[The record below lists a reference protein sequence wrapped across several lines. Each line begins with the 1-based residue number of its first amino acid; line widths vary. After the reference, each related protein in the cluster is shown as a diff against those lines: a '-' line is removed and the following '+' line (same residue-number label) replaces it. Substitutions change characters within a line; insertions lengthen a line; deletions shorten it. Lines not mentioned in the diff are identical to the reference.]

1 MPELTPEALDL
12 KLPVDAGLLHDV
24 LVKNGYVEDR
34 LNQTMVI
41 QRQLWPPRMDR
52 VLTEQR
58 LVAGEPFSTLFRLFR
73 FEEVRPESEVKAAFA
88 PMDVDELVALGLLR
102 RESAGLAANLYLG
115 ARHGLLV
122 LSDRMSTKADPL
134 YVLGH
139 TQTSEKLE
147 VLTPWRRFE
156 RTLDLGTGNGHL
168 AMLAARQAG
177 RVVAT
182 DVNPRALNLAAFNA
196 RLNRLPNIEFRLGSW
211 FEPVAGETFDLITCN
226 PPFIISPGVQSLFRD
241 AGCEADGLMKLLATE
256 MPPRLNPGGL
266 GVFIGNW
273 LVVNN
278 DRVQRLRPWLEDAG
292 VDVIVL
298 HGTAQSAEEYAR
310 HWLCSAHAQEDDAYR
325 KELAAWLDYYRQ
337 QGIEEIVNGGVI
349 MRHHQGPHTFLAF
362 EVREQEKGEYGD
374 QLEFIFAQSD
384 FLRRHAD
391 SKALLGARLRL
402 ADGHAMEQVLHR
414 VDGEYRLHRCTLRHL
429 RGMTLPEA
437 LDERTLPF
445 LQLFD
450 GKKALGTVLTEL
462 AAQFGAPPEA
472 IRDQGLMLAQRFI
485 LRGYLVSME
494 GA

>member
-1 MPELTPEALDL
+1 MPHLPAEALNL
-12 KLPVDAGLLHDV
+12 NHPLDAGLLHDV
-24 LVKNGYVEDR
+24 LVKQGYVEER
-34 LNQTMVI
+34 LNQTIVI
-41 QRQLWPPRMDR
+41 QKQLWPPRMDR
-52 VLTEQR
+52 ALTERR

-73 FEEVRPESEVKAAFA
+73 LEEVCPEAEVREAFA
-88 PMDVDELVALGLLR
+88 PLDVDELVMLGLLR
-102 RESAGLAANLYLG
+102 REGAGLAANLYLG
-115 ARHGLLV
+115 ARRGLLV
-122 LSDRMSTKADPL
+122 FSDQTSAKADPL

-156 RTLDLGTGNGHL
+156 RVLDLGTGNGHL
-168 AMLAARQAG
+168 AMLAARQSDH
-177 RVVAT
+177 VVAT
-182 DVNPRALNLAAFNA
+182 DINPRALNLAAFNA

-211 FEPVAGETFDLITCN
+211 FEPVAGESFDLILSN
-226 PPFIISPGVQSLFRD
+226 PPFIISSGVQSLFRD
-241 AGCEADGLMKLLATE
+241 AGYEADGLMKMLATE

-266 GVFIGNW
+266 GVYIGNW

-298 HGTAQSAEEYAR
+298 HGMAQSAEEYAR
-310 HWLCSAHAQEDDAYR
+310 HWLCSAHAQEDDAFR
-325 KELAAWLDYYRQ
+325 QELTAWLDYYRQ
-337 QGIEEIVNGGVI
+337 QGIEQIVNGGVI
-349 MRHHQGPHTFLAF
+349 MRRHPGPNTFLAF

-391 SKALLGARLRL
+391 PAALLRARLRL
-402 ADGHAMEQVLHR
+402 ADGHSMEQVLHR

-450 GKKALGTVLTEL
+450 GKKNLGTVLAEL

-472 IRDQGLMLAQRFI
+472 IRDQGLILAQRFI

-494 GA
+494 GT